1 MRRLFRFLPSVLV
14 LLVLGCRTA
23 PPAPPV
29 TEPAPVPAGP
39 SRVVLLSLDGAGAD
53 ELHRLYEAGM
63 LQEGGFGAFY
73 ENGQVAERLIPVNP
87 TLTATNH
94 ISLATGYVAG
104 ETGIVS
110 NTFHPAGDPPLE
122 VASGFAAEIG
132 TETLWE
138 AARRQGKRVG
148 VTTWPGADDT
158 GPRRR
163 ADWGMVYV
171 NAADRPGVLMELDR
185 QGWRP
190 WEGEGRIE
198 SRSPVL
204 SNGILI
210 AGDKG
215 PGQSFELLAVDRK
228 AGVPGYDG
236 VLVIP
241 RPEAQP
247 GRLPVVLDPGEWG
260 SVRCP
265 WVGPEGESRQ
275 ARCLVKLLEVAPD
288 LSSARLYFAGL
299 YPLQA
304 YPAEFAASL
313 EAKGLSWPGPPDD
326 RRLTDTWN
334 GKPGID
340 LATWTEQAERFAL
353 FFGESLQAAAE
364 RTDWDLLMGYVPV
377 IDEAGHQLFL
387 LDPRQAR
394 FTPERRDEFS
404 LARLRVWQAVDRQ
417 LARLLDTLDLSNT
430 TLIVV
435 SDHGMMPVHTAV
447 NPNVLLRE
455 RGLLAIDAEGKIVP
469 EGTAAYAVNSG
480 GVSNIYVMPGRE
492 DVIPA
497 VRNLFTGWSLSGE
510 KPGEKLIER
519 VFTRKEAA
527 ETGLDHPS
535 SGDLVLFPVEGYMFN
550 NAGLKEGRVSMPAPA
565 LGMHGVLNT
574 HEAVHGIYLAIG
586 AGIEPGNAG
595 TLRTV
600 DVAGRVA
607 ERMGIEKPRLRPV
620 SP

>member
-23 PPAPPV
+23 PPAPPAP
-29 TEPAPVPAGP
+29 EPAPAPAGP

-53 ELHRLYEAGM
+53 ELHRLFEEGQ
-63 LQEGGFGAFY
+63 LLEGGFGAFF

-110 NTFHPAGDPPLE
+110 NTFHPAGEAPLKT
-122 VASGFAAEIG
+122 ASGFAAEVG

-163 ADWGMVYV
+163 ADWGMIYV
-171 NAADRPGVLMELDR
+171 NDADRPAVLIELDR
-185 QGWRP
+185 QGWEP
-190 WEGEGRIE
+190 WKGEGRIE

-204 SNGILI
+204 SHQVQVG
-210 AGDKG
+210 GPQG
-215 PGQSFELLAVDRK
+215 PGQTFELLAVDRK
-228 AGVPGYDG
+228 ADVPGYDG
-236 VLVIP
+236 MVVIP
-241 RPEAQP
+241 QPQVQP

-260 SVRCP
+260 TVRCP
-265 WVGPEGESRQ
+265 WAKPGDAPRQ
-275 ARCLVKLLEVAPD
+275 ARCPVKLLSLAPD
-288 LSSARLYFAGL
+288 LASARVYFAGL

-304 YPAEFAASL
+304 YPADFAASL

-334 GKPGID
+334 GRPGID
-340 LATWTEQAERFAL
+340 LDTWVEQAERFGL
-353 FFGESLQAAAE
+353 FFGESLRAAAE

-377 IDEAGHQLFL
+377 IDEAGHQLLL
-387 LDPRQAR
+387 LDPRQPG
-394 FTPERRDEFS
+394 FTPERRDEFAR
-404 LARLRVWQAVDRQ
+404 ARLRVWQAMDRQ
-417 LARLLDTLDLSNT
+417 LARLLDTLDLSST
-430 TLIVV
+430 ALIVV
-435 SDHGMMPVHTAV
+435 SDHGMAPVHTAL

-455 RGLLAIDAEGKIVP
+455 RGLLATDAEGKIVP
-469 EGTAAYAVNSG
+469 EGTAAYAVTSG
-480 GVSNIYVMPGRE
+480 AISHIYVVPGRE
-492 DVIPA
+492 DAIPTL
-497 VRNLFTGWSLSGE
+497 RDLFAGWTLSGE
-510 KPGEKLIER
+510 KPIER
-519 VFTRKEAA
+519 VFTREEAA
-527 ETGLDHPS
+527 EVGLGHPN
-535 SGDLVLFPVEGYMFN
+535 SGDLVLFPLAGYIFTG
-550 NAGLKEGRVSMPAPA
+550 AGLKEGRASMPTPA
-565 LGMHGVLNT
+565 LGMHGGLNT
-574 HEAVHGIYLAIG
+574 HESMHGIYLAIG

-595 TLRTV
+595 TLRAI

-607 ERMGIEKPRLRPV
+607 ERLGIEKPRPRP
-620 SP
+620 

>member
-23 PPAPPV
+23 PPAPPA
-29 TEPAPVPAGP
+29 TELASVPAGP

-53 ELHRLYEAGM
+53 ELHRLYQEGM
-63 LQEGGFGAFY
+63 LREGGFGAFY

-110 NTFHPAGDPPLE
+110 NTFHPAGEPPLKT
-122 VASGFAAEIG
+122 ASGFAADIG

-171 NAADRPGVLMELDR
+171 NDADRPAVLIELDR
-185 QGWRP
+185 KGWEP
-190 WEGEGRIE
+190 WKGGAQVE

-204 SNGILI
+204 ATQVQVGG
-210 AGDKG
+210 AEGA
-215 PGQSFELLAVDRK
+215 GQSFELLAVDRK

-236 VLVIP
+236 VVVIHQP
-241 RPEAQP
+241 QEA

-260 SVRCP
+260 TVRCP
-265 WVGPEGESRQ
+265 WMGPEGEPRQ
-275 ARCLVKLLEVAPD
+275 ARCPVKLLTIAPD
-288 LSSARLYFAGL
+288 LTSARVYFASL

-304 YPAEFAASL
+304 YPPDFAASL

-340 LATWTEQAERFAL
+340 LDTWTEQAERFGL

-387 LDPRQAR
+387 FDPRQAH
-394 FTPERRDEFS
+394 FTPERRDEFA
-404 LARLRVWQAVDRQ
+404 LARLRVWQVVDRQ
-417 LARLLDTLDLSNT
+417 LARLLDALDLSNT

-447 NPNVLLRE
+447 NPNVALRE
-455 RGLLAIDAEGKIVP
+455 RGLLAVDAEGKIVP
-469 EGTAAYAVNSG
+469 EGTAAYAVSSG
-480 GVSNIYVMPGRE
+480 EVSHVYVVPGRE
-492 DVIPA
+492 DVIPT
-497 VRNLFTGWSLSGE
+497 LHDFFTGWTVGSE
-510 KPGEKLIER
+510 KPVER
-519 VFTRKEAA
+519 VFTRQEAA
-527 ETGLDHPS
+527 EIGLDHPNA
-535 SGDLVLFPVEGYMFN
+535 GDLVLFTAEGYMFSG
-550 NAGLKEGRVSMPAPA
+550 AGLKEGRASMPASA
-565 LGMHGVLNT
+565 LGMHGGLNT
-574 HEAVHGIYLAIG
+574 HESMHGIYLAIG
-586 AGIEPGNAG
+586 AGVEPGNAG

-607 ERMGIEKPRLRPV
+607 ERMGIEKPRPRP
-620 SP
+620 

>member
-1 MRRLFRFLPSVLV
+1 MRRRFPFLSSVLV

-23 PPAPPV
+23 PPAPPAP
-29 TEPAPVPAGP
+29 EPAPAPAGP
-39 SRVVLLSLDGAGAD
+39 SRVVLLSLDGAGAG
-53 ELHRLYEAGM
+53 ELHRLYQEGM

-94 ISLATGYVAG
+94 VSLAAGYAAG

-110 NTFHPAGDPPLE
+110 NTFHPAGEPPLKT
-122 VASGFAAEIG
+122 VSGFAAEIA

-171 NAADRPGVLMELDR
+171 NDADRPAVLMELDR

-190 WEGEGRIE
+190 WQGEGRVE

-210 AGDKG
+210 AGTEG

-236 VLVIP
+236 VVVIP

-260 SVRCP
+260 TVRCP
-265 WVGPEGESRQ
+265 WVGPEGEPRQ
-275 ARCLVKLLEVAPD
+275 ARCRVKLLAIAPD
-288 LSSARLYFAGL
+288 LSSTRLYFSGL
-299 YPLQA
+299 YPLRA
-304 YPAEFAASL
+304 YPPDFAASL
-313 EAKGLSWPGPPDD
+313 EARGLSWPGPPDD
-326 RRLTDTWN
+326 RRLADTWN

-340 LATWTEQAERFAL
+340 LDTWTEQAERFGL

-377 IDEAGHQLFL
+377 IDEAGHQLLL
-387 LDPRQAR
+387 LDPRQAG
-394 FTPERRDEFS
+394 FTPERRDEFA
-404 LARLRVWQAVDRQ
+404 LARLRVWQVMDRQ
-417 LARLLDTLDLSNT
+417 LARLLDALDLSNT

-435 SDHGMMPVHTAV
+435 SDHGMMPVHTALS
-447 NPNVLLRE
+447 PNVLLRE
-455 RGLLAIDAEGKIVP
+455 KGLLAVDAEGKIVP
-469 EGTAAYAVNSG
+469 EGTAAYAVTSG
-480 GVSNIYVMPGRE
+480 SVSHVYAVPGRE
-492 DVIPA
+492 DVIPTL
-497 VRNLFTGWSLSGE
+497 RGLFTGWAVGSE
-510 KPGEKLIER
+510 KPVER
-519 VFTRKEAA
+519 VFTRQEAA
-527 ETGLDHPS
+527 EIGLGHPNA
-535 SGDLVLFPVEGYMFN
+535 GDLMLFPVEGYMFTGG
-550 NAGLKEGRVSMPAPA
+550 GLKEGRASMPASA
-565 LGMHGVLNT
+565 LGMHGGLNT
-574 HEAVHGIYLAIG
+574 HESMHGIYLAIG

-595 TLRTV
+595 PLRTV

-607 ERMGIEKPRLRPV
+607 ERMGIEKPRPRPV